1 MSSTKDISSWN
12 LDYSDIMDIFKN
24 NLKIENSLRS
34 IQSIFLNQRFAGK
47 INYKPYFQRNYVWDK
62 EKATYF
68 IESILLGTEI
78 PPLVLFKGSSAN
90 DTKNEVIDGRQRY
103 ETLLKFLGNDLTL
116 QENGLHRLYSFKG
129 QKYID
134 FEEDTLDNFNNTKLR
149 ILQCSVTNE
158 PQLTPEKEDKI
169 KKEIFKRYNSGITPL
184 KREENARAEYIN
196 DPITVALKSYFEK
209 MPETLKDVEELFLP
223 KSKIGL
229 SIRDRINILIDRIRA
244 ILTMTKIP
252 IYNYAK
258 SSHRY
263 DIIRQF
269 YIIEIA
275 QVSPDIVMHRFLV
288 VIKLLISIKE
298 ELDKNATYN
307 NVLLYEVLCW
317 GFLIAMD
324 QEIEIP
330 QKDAA
335 IIAKG
340 IIKSTDNSVFWTDIL
355 NAFHTPEVIFELT
368 GSHYRNAT
376 IDRYRFISNYLYN
389 KYKIDFSMHMKDANI
404 FTGIMNKN
412 LQKEQLGSLKLIK
425 PDPVSVTIDDI
436 LADMLQ
442 SKFLV
447 RPSYQRSEVKNI
459 QKSSYLL
466 ESIML
471 GIKIPPIYI
480 YKGKERVKEVID
492 GQQRILTLLGF
503 LGKSYIDEN
512 GIERISDKHKFRL
525 SGLKI
530 LKELNRMNVD
540 EVKDKYPHY
549 IDNILDFTIDVVEID
564 AAQNPEFNSIDLFLR
579 LNTKPYPIKPDS
591 FEMWNAYVT
600 QAITKK
606 IKNIASP
613 YEGKIFRKKDT
624 RMSNEELITALAYL
638 HYQKTYKNAKY
649 FDLLTIYIRDK
660 HVCARISSKDRITKM
675 LESLTHKDIVNF
687 EKSIDG
693 VSTFINKLCLVV
705 GDDGYHLPMLLG
717 TSHKTDQNFYFLWIF
732 LENLSMEYIQS
743 HKDGVFQNIQ
753 KVFKIIADAPKE
765 LDLEVFINNLSK
777 GLIKIDIS

>member
-78 PPLVLFKGSSAN
+78 PPLVLFKGSSNN
-90 DTKNEVIDGRQRY
+90 DAKNEVIDGRQRY

-116 QENGLHRLYSFKG
+116 QENGLHRLYSFTG

-134 FEEDTLDNFNNTKLR
+134 FDEDTLDSFNNTKLR

-158 PQLTPEKEDKI
+158 PLLTSEKEDKI

-184 KREENARAEYIN
+184 KREENARAEYID
-196 DPITVALKSYFEK
+196 DPITVALKSYLDK
-209 MPETLKDVEELFLP
+209 MPKSLKDAEELFLP
-223 KSKIGL
+223 KSKFGL
-229 SIRDRINILIDRIRA
+229 SKRDRINILIDRIRT

-258 SSHRY
+258 SSRRY

-269 YIIEIA
+269 YTIEIA
-275 QVSPDIVMHRFLV
+275 QSHPDVIMHRFLV
-288 VIKLLISIKE
+288 VINLLTSIKE
-298 ELDKNATYN
+298 ELDKNAIYN
-307 NVLLYEVLCW
+307 NVLFYEVLCW

-330 QKDAA
+330 QKDAFN
-335 IIAKG
+335 IAKN
-340 IIKSTDNSVFWTDIL
+340 IINASSNTIFWSDIL
-355 NAFHTPEVIFELT
+355 NVFHTPEAIFELT

-376 IDRYRFISNYLYN
+376 IDRYRFISNYLN
-389 KYKIDFSMHMKDANI
+389 KKYQIDFSMHMKDAA
-404 FTGIMNKN
+404 FFSSIMDKN
-412 LQKEQLGSLKLIK
+412 SQKEQLISLKLIK

-512 GIERISDKHKFRL
+512 GVERISDKHKFRL

-530 LKELNRMNVD
+530 LKELNGMNVD
-540 EVKDKYPHY
+540 DVHDKYPHY

-606 IKNIASP
+606 IKSIASQ
-613 YEGKIFRKKDT
+613 YEGKIFRSKDT

-638 HYQKTYKNAKY
+638 HYQKTYKSAKY

-675 LESLTHKDIVNF
+675 LESLTHKDIANF
-687 EKSIDG
+687 EESING
-693 VSTFINKLCLVV
+693 VSTFIRKLCLVV
-705 GDDGYHLPMLLG
+705 GDDGYQLPILLG
-717 TSHKTDQNFYFLWIF
+717 TSHKTDQNFYFLWMF
-732 LENLSMEYIQS
+732 FENLSMEYIQS
-743 HKDGVFQNIQ
+743 HKDSVFQNIQ
-753 KVFKIIADAPKE
+753 KVFKIIAAAPRE
-765 LDLEVFINNLSK
+765 LNLEVFINKLSK
-777 GLIKIDIS
+777 GPVMNDNK

>member
-1 MSSTKDISSWN
+1 MAVAKDISSWD

-78 PPLVLFKGSSAN
+78 PPLVFFKGSSN

-103 ETLLKFLGNDLTL
+103 ETLLKFINNELSL
-116 QENGLHRLYSFKG
+116 QESGLHRLYLFSG

-134 FEEDTLDNFNNTKLR
+134 FDEDTRDSFNNAKLR

-158 PQLTPEKEDKI
+158 PSLTPQKEDKI

-184 KREENARAEYIN
+184 KREENARAEYI
-196 DPITVALKSYFEK
+196 DDSISVAFKSYFEVNADS
-209 MPETLKDVEELFLP
+209 LKNAQELFLP
-223 KSKIGL
+223 KSKFGL
-229 SIRDRINILIDRIRA
+229 SKRDRINILLDKIRT
-244 ILTMTKIP
+244 ILAMTKIP

-263 DIIRQF
+263 DIVRQF
-269 YIIEIA
+269 YTSEISVCDSSIIL
-275 QVSPDIVMHRFLV
+275 QRFL
-288 VIKLLISIKE
+288 LIMNHLTSIKE
-298 ELDKNATYN
+298 ELDKNALYN
-307 NVLLYEVLCW
+307 NVLLYEALCW
-317 GFLIAMD
+317 GFLIASEEKHIDLKSEGKMTA
-324 QEIEIP
+324 QNISHAAEIKILW
-330 QKDAA
+330 
-335 IIAKG
+335 KG
-340 IIKSTDNSVFWTDIL
+340 IINSTK
-355 NAFHTPEVIFELT
+355 TPEAVFELT

-376 IDRYRFISNYLYN
+376 IDRYRFVCNYFIKEYN
-389 KYKIDFSMHMKDANI
+389 IDFSVQMKDDNY
-404 FTGIMNKN
+404 FSSIMELNA
-412 LQKEQLGSLKLIK
+412 QKSQLSKLKLIK

-436 LADMLQ
+436 MADMLQ

-480 YKGKERVKEVID
+480 YKRNDKVKEVID

-503 LGKSYIDEN
+503 LGKTYIDEN
-512 GIERISDKHKFRL
+512 GVERVSDKHKFKL

-530 LKELNRMNVD
+530 LRELNGMNVD
-540 EVKDKYPHY
+540 TVQEKYSHY
-549 IDNILDFTIDVVEID
+549 IDNILDFTIDIVEID

-579 LNTKPYPIKPDS
+579 LNTKPFPIKPNS
-591 FEMWNAYVT
+591 FEMWNAYVA
-600 QAITKK
+600 QK
-606 IKNIASP
+606 IKSIASE
-613 YEGKIFRKKDT
+613 YEGKIFRTKDT

-638 HYQKTYKNAKY
+638 HYQKTYKLAKY
-649 FDLLTIYIRDK
+649 NELLSTYLRDN
-660 HVCARISSKDRITKM
+660 HICARISSKDRITKM
-675 LESLTHKDIVNF
+675 LEGLTQHDINNF
-687 EKSIDG
+687 EKSLDSVQI
-693 VSTFINKLCLVV
+693 FISKLCIIV
-705 GDDGYHLPMLLG
+705 GKDGTRLPLLLG
-717 TSHKTDQNFYFLWIF
+717 TSQKTDQNFYFLWMI
-732 LENLSMEYIQS
+732 LENLSKEIITANLQTIFNKIKS
-743 HKDGVFQNIQ
+743 LFDTITVAPSNLNLNIFLEELSNIQ
-753 KVFKIIADAPKE
+753 VVTND
-765 LDLEVFINNLSK
+765 
-777 GLIKIDIS
+777 